1 MTKPEPN
8 NENERLVIQFFTTLS
23 SGDLE
28 GVRALLHEEATW
40 KPMVKDIPGAGVHVG
55 PSGIVDKFLMPIRG
69 MFRPGDP
76 KVLIDTIAFNGPLV
90 ICETRGQGATADGR
104 PYANN
109 YCWAFEMKDGKV
121 FAIREYMDSLYVSR
135 LFEKAN

>member
-1 MTKPEPN
+1 MTQPEPN
-8 NENERLVIQFFTTLS
+8 NDNERLAIQFFTTLS

-76 KVLIDTIAFNGPLV
+76 KVLIDTVASNGSLV
-90 ICETRGQGATADGR
+90 ICETRGQGALADGR
-104 PYANN
+104 PYANS

-135 LFEKAN
+135 LFER

>member
-1 MTKPEPN
+1 
-8 NENERLVIQFFTTLS
+8 LS

-76 KVLIDTIAFNGPLV
+76 KVLIDTVASNGSLV
-90 ICETRGQGATADGR
+90 ICETRGQGALADGR
-104 PYANN
+104 PYANS

-135 LFEKAN
+135 LFEQA

>member
-1 MTKPEPN
+1 MTQPEPN
-8 NENERLVIQFFTTLS
+8 NDNERLAIQFFTTLS

-76 KVLIDTIAFNGPLV
+76 KVLIDTVASHGSLV
-90 ICETRGQGATADGR
+90 ICETRGQGALADGR
-104 PYANN
+104 PYANS

-135 LFEKAN
+135 LFEQA